1 MKPEVS
7 VIIPT
12 LNEAV
17 SLKRTIDAIKSLDE
31 NVEIIVVDGG
41 SQDETRLIAERCD
54 VTVLDAERDRGNQM
68 RVGANFARGGILW
81 FLHAD
86 TIPSPETIGQLKNA
100 LKNADTVGGNFTICF
115 DGNLRA
121 AKFMT
126 WLYPNLRKIGLLYGD
141 SAIFVR
147 RDIYQKIGGFKP
159 LPLFEDLDFIRRLK
173 RAGKI
178 ANLSA
183 IVTTSSRRF
192 ENRSF
197 LLTFLRWTI
206 FQCLYWLGVSPNRL
220 AKRYYPIR
228 NPKQ

>member
-1 MKPEVS
+1 MKPAIS

-12 LNEAV
+12 LNEAE
-17 SLKRTIDAIKSLDE
+17 SLKRTIGAVKILDE
-31 NVEIIVVDGG
+31 NIEIIVVDGG
-41 SQDETRLIAERCD
+41 SRDETQLIAENCA
-54 VTVLDAERDRGNQM
+54 VKFLAAAAHGRGIQM
-68 RVGANFARGGILW
+68 RLGANFAQGDILW

-86 TIPSPETIGQLKNA
+86 TIASPETIGQLKNA
-100 LKNADTVGGNFTICF
+100 LKNTETVGGNFTICF
-115 DGNLRA
+115 DGNSSA

-126 WLYPNLRKIGLLYGD
+126 WLYPKLRKINLLYGD

-147 RDIYQKIGGFKP
+147 REIYEKIGGFKP
-159 LPLFEDLDFIRRLK
+159 LPLFEDLEFIRRL
-173 RAGKI
+173 RREGKI

-228 NPKQ
+228 NPK